1 MMRKIALLLA
11 YLFCALSVLFI
22 VLPMGTLGLIPVVL
36 TLILS
41 GFAWAK
47 SNATQKKIPS
57 ILFILSTAILVFIV
71 VRSLIPDEVGPD
83 QEFEQRKEINK
94 KQDLEDLESL

>member
-1 MMRKIALLLA
+1 MRKIALLLA

-22 VLPMGTLGLIPVVL
+22 VLPMGPLGLIPVVL

-47 SNATQKKIPS
+47 SNATQKKVPA
-57 ILFILSTAILVFIV
+57 ILFLLSTTILVFIL
-71 VRSLIPDEVGPD
+71 VRSLIPDEVATD
-83 QEFEQRKEINK
+83 KQFEQRKEINK
-94 KQDLEDLESL
+94 KQDLEDLENL

>member
-22 VLPMGTLGLIPVVL
+22 VLPMGTLGLIPVAL

-41 GFAWAK
+41 GFAWFK
-47 SNATQKKIPS
+47 SNAQQKKVPA
-57 ILFILSTAILVFIV
+57 ILFVLSTAILVFIV
-71 VRSLIPDEVGPD
+71 VRSLIPDEVAPD
-83 QEFEQRKEINK
+83 QQFEQRKEINK

>member
-1 MMRKIALLLA
+1 MRKIALLLA

-47 SNATQKKIPS
+47 SNATQKKVP
-57 ILFILSTAILVFIV
+57 FILLILSAIILVFIL
-71 VRSLIPDEVGPD
+71 VRSLIPDEVATD
-83 QEFEQRKEINK
+83 KQFEQRKEINK
-94 KQDLEDLESL
+94 KQDLEDLENL

>member
-1 MMRKIALLLA
+1 MIRKIALLLA

-22 VLPMGTLGLIPVVL
+22 VLPMGTLGFIPVAL

-41 GFAWAK
+41 GFSWFK
-47 SNATQKKIPS
+47 SNAQQKKVPA
-57 ILFILSTAILVFIV
+57 ILFVLSTAILVFIV
-71 VRSLIPDEVGPD
+71 VRSLIPDEVAPD
-83 QEFEQRKEINK
+83 QQFELRKEINK